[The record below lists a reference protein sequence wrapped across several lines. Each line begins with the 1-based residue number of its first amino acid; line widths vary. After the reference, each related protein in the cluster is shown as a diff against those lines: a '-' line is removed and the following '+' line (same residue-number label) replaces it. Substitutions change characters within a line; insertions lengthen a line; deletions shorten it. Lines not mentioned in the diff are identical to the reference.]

1 MMGHVKPPLESRMPD
16 PFSRPFRLK
25 LWGSYACFARP
36 EMKVE
41 RVSYPI
47 ITPSAARGAIE
58 SILWK
63 PQIEWRIDRVD
74 RLRPVVFQQIRRNEV
89 ESKASPDRE
98 AIIIDETRQQRA
110 ALVLRDVAYAIH
122 ARFRLTDRAAP
133 ADTITKYTEIF
144 ERRARAGQCFQRPCL
159 GSREFSA
166 EFALIEAGAP
176 DPMPEG
182 TQPVE
187 TLGWMF
193 YDFDWSRRPPRPRFF
208 EARVD
213 NGRMMVPPP
222 ESAGVRS

>member
-1 MMGHVKPPLESRMPD
+1 MPD

-25 LWGSYACFARP
+25 LRGNYACFARP

-63 PQIEWRIDRVD
+63 PQIKWRIDRID
-74 RLRPVVFQQIRRNEV
+74 RLRPPVFQQIRRNEV
-89 ESKASPDRE
+89 ESKASPDR
-98 AIIIDETRQQRA
+98 AGIIIDQTRQQRA
-110 ALVLRDVAYAIH
+110 ALVLRDVAYTIH
-122 ARFRLTDRAAP
+122 ARLCLTDKAGP
-133 ADTITKYTEIF
+133 ADTIAKYTEIF

-166 EFALIEAGAP
+166 EFALIEAGDP
-176 DPMPEG
+176 DPPPEE

-187 TLGWMF
+187 MLGWIF
-193 YDFDWSRRPPRPRFF
+193 YDFDWSQRPPRPLFF
-208 EARVD
+208 EARVE

-222 ESAGVRS
+222 ESVGLRL